1 MPKVKRFSRCKKQ
14 RAKAPT
20 PPKKSQYPAKRKQ
33 WTDQQMRDA
42 MEAASSGNISINKAS
57 ELYGVPKTTLKDRL
71 SRRVVHGTKPGPKPY
86 LRPEEELVDHLTK
99 LSDVG
104 LPKTRR
110 EVMQIAENVAT
121 AKGMLKAVH
130 ISGGWWR
137 RFLERNPGVSSR
149 ASDTTAGVR
158 IDAINEE
165 NMKKYF
171 DLLEEVYNDLDFKD
185 HPERI

>member
-1 MPKVKRFSRCKKQ
+1 
-14 RAKAPT
+14 
-20 PPKKSQYPAKRKQ
+20 
-33 WTDQQMRDA
+33 MRDA

-71 SRRVVHGTKPGPKPY
+71 SRQVVHGTKPGPKPY
-86 LRPEEELVDHLTK
+86 LRPEEEKELVDRLTK

-110 EVMQIAENVAT
+110 EVMQIAENVDT
-121 AKGMLKAVH
+121 AKRMLKATH

-137 RFLERNPGVSSR
+137 RFLERNPGMSLQ
-149 ASDTTAGVR
+149 ASDATAGVR
-158 IDAINEE
+158 IDAIDEE

-185 HPERI
+185 HPERIYNMDETGMPLDPHPP